1 MYVCICFFK
10 FELLLFCFC
19 ELQPWSIDWI
29 EKGRFVISSHFK
41 SVFHQISP
49 DFHNYFIPLQFRIS
63 IVELPSKAAAPP
75 GPLFTLKVELCFST
89 RVRSHMTSVVTA
101 FFMIFDSPSTHV
113 TRCHYFLPFPLIMT
127 SFLEPPPPLPRTQF
141 TYVFVMKPTRHKIVS
156 STPFYFTFCL
166 HWNFCCFWVAYKTF
180 QKWRHYWLDSP
191 SDMSW

>member
-1 MYVCICFFK
+1 MLRSDTGVALFLHIFYVFVFVFFK

-75 GPLFTLKVELCFST
+75 GPLFTLKVENCVF
-89 RVRSHMTSVVTA
+89 H
-101 FFMIFDSPSTHV
+101 DSPSTITKKSRNLHIPKA
-113 TRCHYFLPFPLIMT
+113 HYIL
-127 SFLEPPPPLPRTQF
+127 RN
-141 TYVFVMKPTRHKIVS
+141 KS
-156 STPFYFTFCL
+156 STFYL
-166 HWNFCCFWVAYKTF
+166 LNFFWK
-180 QKWRHYWLDSP
+180 KG
-191 SDMSW
+191 